1 MFVEI
6 NPVKLLDTH
15 LSAGSAR
22 QPVAPAVTFKQGAN
36 VEDTLNSCGGLS
48 PYFMVYKVLKKHC
61 RSFYPPDSP
70 LKVV

>member
-6 NPVKLLDTH
+6 NPVKLHDTR

-22 QPVAPAVTFKQGAN
+22 QLVAPAVTFKQGAK
-36 VEDTLNSCGGLS
+36 VEDTLNSCAGLS
-48 PYFMVYKVLKKHC
+48 ACFMVYKVLKKPC